1 MNPRTAGLLISL
13 LVLLGGCTQLVD
25 SDAARLCRSLLPV
38 LDGNADRVAIV
49 RTIVSGGSGVA
60 ERAVAIDYRTS
71 TGTQALLVRRVTC
84 LFDAPPAGAVPQ
96 AGAGAIANLSGVVTE
111 AGALGPLRLHLLK
124 QNWIASGTAATSDPA
139 PFATLGRVPE
149 VPRRLAIVAQNGLSA
164 LPVISIYALLAV
176 AYALVYGL
184 VGRINLAFG
193 ELTILAGYGAFIGF
207 AALADGHGIAI
218 AVAGAL
224 ALGLFTGLANGAALG
239 RWLVAPL
246 AGRPGQH
253 ILIATVGLSLFWSE
267 LLRLSHGSS
276 NRWIGPLFNRPLALL
291 RNGDFVVT
299 ITPMALILPLV
310 AGLAGVAL
318 LVLMQGTRFG
328 RRWRA
333 FSDDPMAAQ
342 LLGTDPQRL
351 IFTTMLMAS
360 GAAALA
366 GVLTTLYYGGVGFA
380 GGQLVGLKALI
391 AAVIGGIG
399 SVPGALLGGIVL
411 GLAEII
417 WSALFTIES
426 RDPAIFTL
434 LVVLL
439 AFKPEG
445 LLGVREDQ
453 RLTR

>member
-1 MNPRTAGLLISL
+1 MNPRKAGLLISL

-124 QNWIASGTAATSDPA
+124 QNWIARGTAATSDPA

-411 GLAEII
+411 GLAEMI

>member
-1 MNPRTAGLLISL
+1 MNPRKAGLLISL

>member
-124 QNWIASGTAATSDPA
+124 QNWIARGTAATSDPA